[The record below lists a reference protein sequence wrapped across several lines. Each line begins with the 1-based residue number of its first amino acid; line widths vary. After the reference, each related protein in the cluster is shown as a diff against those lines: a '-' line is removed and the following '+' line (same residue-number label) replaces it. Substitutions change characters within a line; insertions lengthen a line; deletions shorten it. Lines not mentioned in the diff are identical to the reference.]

1 MISFLRGIIEH
12 RSPDGIVIAVGGFGL
27 RVLAPTS
34 TLNGIGAVGDEVRL
48 RTHLYMREDVMALY
62 GFATEEE
69 LQLFELLITVSGV
82 GPRLA
87 LALLSG
93 ASVESLRLA
102 IGSGNGDLLTAVPG
116 IGKKLAARI
125 ALELKGK
132 IDLRG
137 IAAGSGGVIAI
148 AQSDADVLAALTNLG
163 YSVQDAQRAI
173 QSLPANGGAS
183 VEERIV
189 LALKHFAG

>member
-1 MISFLRGIIEH
+1 MISFLRGTIEH
-12 RSPDGIVIAVGGFGL
+12 RANDAVIVSVGGFGL
-27 RVLAPTS
+27 RVLAPAS
-34 TLNGIGAVGDEVRL
+34 TLNAIGAAGDEVRL
-48 RTHLYMREDVMALY
+48 RTHLYLREDVLALY

-87 LALLSG
+87 LAMLSG
-93 ASVESLRLA
+93 ATVESLRLA
-102 IGSGNGDLLTAVPG
+102 IGTGNVDLLTAVPG
-116 IGKKLAARI
+116 IGKKLAARVI
-125 ALELKGK
+125 LELKGK
-132 IDLRG
+132 VDVRG
-137 IAAGSGGVIAI
+137 IVASGNAVGTV

-173 QSLPANGGAS
+173 QSLPANGAS

-189 LALKHFAG
+189 LALKYFAG